1 VLAVWNYVPPDQAG
15 VPQTV
20 TLHFRGLRLKRCLI
34 SRLDA
39 THGDFHAV
47 YERMGLPRYPTQT
60 QIRELTKAADF
71 GPSEARRLRNAEL
84 TLTLPAHGMAV
95 IELK

>member
-1 VLAVWNYVPPDQAG
+1 
-15 VPQTV
+15 
-20 TLHFRGLRLKRCLI
+20 
-34 SRLDA
+34 
-39 THGDFHAV
+39 
-47 YERMGLPRYPTQT
+47 MGLPRYPTQT